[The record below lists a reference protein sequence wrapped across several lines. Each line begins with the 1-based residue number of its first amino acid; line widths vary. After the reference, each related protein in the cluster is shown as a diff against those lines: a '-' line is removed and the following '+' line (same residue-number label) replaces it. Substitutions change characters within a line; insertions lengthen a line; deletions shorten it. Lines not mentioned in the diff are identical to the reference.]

1 MEGQNKKRKLQYPRQ
16 LKIRIAKEVISG
28 IKGIAEASREYDM
41 NPLNVRNWVARYR
54 LEILKKQTQE
64 SLISLSMEKPQ
75 TPPKENNLKNKILSL
90 EEENLLLRKKL
101 LESNLQAEAL
111 TTLIDLAEENYG
123 IPLRKNS
130 GAKQSND

>member
-28 IKGIAEASREYDM
+28 LKGIAEASREYDM

-75 TPPKENNLKNKILSL
+75 TPPKENNLKNKIQSL

-101 LESNLQAEAL
+101 LESNLQVEAL

>member
-28 IKGIAEASREYDM
+28 LKGIAEASREYDM

-75 TPPKENNLKNKILSL
+75 TPPMENNLKNKIQSL